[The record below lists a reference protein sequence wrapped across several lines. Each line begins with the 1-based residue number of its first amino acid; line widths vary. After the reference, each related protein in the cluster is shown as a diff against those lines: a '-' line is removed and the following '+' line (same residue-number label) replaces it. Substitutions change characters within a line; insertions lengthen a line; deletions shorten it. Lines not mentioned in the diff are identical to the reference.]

1 MSTKKLFI
9 LAILTVFS
17 LMACSSDKDDEIIL
31 AGTTWE
37 NSNTSGKTTL
47 SFQNTTF
54 DLEGNYDINGDGVFD
69 TKLQSKGTYE
79 IKNTTIHL
87 TVNGFNID
95 CQIDNNTIVFPET
108 EYTNAIVFY
117 RK

>member
-1 MSTKKLFI
+1 MSKKVLFV

-37 NSNTSGKTTL
+37 NSNSSGKATL

-69 TKLQSKGTYE
+69 TKLQLKGTYE
-79 IKNTTIHL
+79 IENTTLHL
-87 TVNGFNID
+87 AANGFNAD
-95 CQIDNNTIVFPET
+95 CQINNNTIVIPET